1 MVKKKKP
8 ATSASKKAKSSDL
21 LTEIIIKG
29 IQDKKGK
36 NIVSLNLKE
45 ISHAVSDYFI
55 ICHGTSNIQV
65 QAIAESV
72 EDEVRN
78 AVGLK
83 PWHREGI
90 QNAEWILLDY
100 VDVVV
105 HIFQENTRN
114 FFQIENL
121 WADAETINVVSD
133 N

>member
-8 ATSASKKAKSSDL
+8 ASPASKKVKSSDL

-45 ISHAVSDYFI
+45 IPHAVSDYFI
-55 ICHGTSNIQV
+55 VCHGTSNIQV

-83 PWHREGI
+83 PWHREGV

>member
-1 MVKKKKP
+1 MAKRKKK
-8 ATSASKKAKSSDL
+8 SESSDL

-36 NIVSLNLKE
+36 NIVSLNLKN
-45 ISHAVSDYFI
+45 IHHAVSDYFI
-55 ICHGTSNIQV
+55 VCHGTSNIQV

-72 EDEVRN
+72 EDEVRK
-78 AVGLK
+78 AIGAK
-83 PWHREGI
+83 PWHREGM

-114 FFQIENL
+114 FYNIEKL
-121 WADAETINVVSD
+121 WADAETINIESD